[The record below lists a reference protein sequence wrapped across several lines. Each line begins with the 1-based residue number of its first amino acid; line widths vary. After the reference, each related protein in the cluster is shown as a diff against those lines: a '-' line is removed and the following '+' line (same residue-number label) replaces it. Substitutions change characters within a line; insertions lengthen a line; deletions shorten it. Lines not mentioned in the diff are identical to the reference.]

1 MVLTEVLPL
10 DLGQISSSLLF
21 LQSHPCIMEQEH
33 YTWQVV
39 CLEQEYYTWQL
50 VCLEQEYYTWQ
61 VVCMEQ
67 EFIISDD
74 LIINYFCSNYV
85 LL

>member
-1 MVLTEVLPL
+1 V
-10 DLGQISSSLLF
+10 
-21 LQSHPCIMEQEH
+21 
-33 YTWQVV
+33 
-39 CLEQEYYTWQL
+39 

>member
-1 MVLTEVLPL
+1 
-10 DLGQISSSLLF
+10 
-21 LQSHPCIMEQEH
+21 
-33 YTWQVV
+33 
-39 CLEQEYYTWQL
+39 L

-67 EFIISDD
+67 EFIISHD

-85 LL
+85 LFYAL